1 MEELQ
6 VLIKEQIETITETIK
21 DQYIYTSEIQQKQHD
36 KQMDIFRI
44 QNSQENSK
52 LNYHVM
58 S

>member
-36 KQMDIFRI
+36 EQMDIFR
-44 QNSQENSK
+44 K
-52 LNYHVM
+52 FLGKF
-58 S
+58 